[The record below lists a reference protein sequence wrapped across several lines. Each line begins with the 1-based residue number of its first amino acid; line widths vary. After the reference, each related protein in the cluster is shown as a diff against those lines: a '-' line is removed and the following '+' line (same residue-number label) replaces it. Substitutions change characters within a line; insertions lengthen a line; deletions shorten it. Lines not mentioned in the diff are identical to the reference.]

1 MSVKRLPGDAAALR
15 RTLEIMRFEFE
26 AMGSDIE
33 GMEPFQSWVETRAA
47 HFEYLDANAG
57 LCGKVAKLDRD
68 ERHEMA
74 QESGLLNRGEI

>member
-1 MSVKRLPGDAAALR
+1 MSIKRLPGDAAALR

-47 HFEYLDANAG
+47 YFEYMDRIGAAHEL
-57 LCGKVAKLDRD
+57 VKLTK
-68 ERHEMA
+68 ETA
-74 QESGLLNRGEI
+74 